1 MTTSFTATRSPTPT
15 TNIHNTA
22 TSTLMPD
29 SLLDLAIP
37 RRKKSFPPSS
47 STSLLDSSDAARYLG
62 VASSSSTSSVVGMHQ
77 RGRSQETNANLYDLN
92 ANKHNDGGHYHDNR
106 DNSNINNED
115 VYRKRPRS
123 TEDPRG
129 LARLTTLAAS
139 QGKQQQKDRRGSS
152 ENMGS
157 RNSQHPRSVK
167 LAEESPTS
175 KSTSSSFKE
184 DRRSSVGSANSN
196 SSGGG
201 FRRLKKFSPGS
212 KKASPL
218 SVGGSLSLTTKAPSS
233 SPTATAKKLVGSSEV
248 LSGGGI
254 TPDTE
259 SRTMGQ
265 DEADELEERLA
276 VSDSFQQTQ
285 LRLWKMAQEQTR
297 ARQEAQEQKR
307 LKKLKKKQQREKL
320 RDEQKIKRHSI
331 STDDGD
337 DAEFHAMEPD
347 GESPQQKANDN
358 ETLTKEREALMAIK
372 KMKKKKKLQ
381 RLAAAAERLGTNT
394 GSNASPT
401 TSDYAS
407 TASSSASSSKK
418 KKKRRLFKM
427 GSFRSTASGD
437 EDGPVKKK
445 VKSVKTAFAADDEI
459 SKHGGSAPSSKT
471 STSSPEMHATPPTPT
486 LTMALADTVKTRVRA
501 CNKKEKDEL
510 ELLQAAS
517 FESKKRRKKS
527 KQLQEKMASSEA
539 GSSLKKKK
547 KKKKRLSK
555 AEGYPDDD
563 METAEEEPVV
573 KRKRG
578 RPPKNKKTNTAPETV
593 YDADGEAQAVV
604 VKRKRGRPPKNKK
617 IASAGDAPSETSSS
631 SATVLAGAA
640 KKKKEKVNR
649 EVDSAE
655 RAAVFG
661 STSGEKRHPD
671 HPLPFKKRMAAA
683 AALEASATWEKQ
695 GPSST
700 TASKISISSAG
711 TGPGAT
717 PEFGTEASSISEFTH
732 PLGSMPPPAFS
743 SVFPKPST
751 SVPREILSNSAIA
764 PSQLPSFDISTNT
777 NDSSTAIGPG
787 ISSDDSDGDDDSDSS
802 SDSDTD
808 DEELFNFANRM
819 FGTSAKPLPK
829 DAKEATKA
837 ETSALTPEMCEM
849 ESRRQKQEEA
859 RTLTA
864 KEINAILKEDVNT
877 GVGDGVAGSWVRR
890 SVRQP
895 SRSLLNA
902 TLTRTLLDKLRGND
916 TEMVVL
922 KMKKYISD
930 PDAPAMVI
938 DAALDALEECTNCES
953 LYIQVRFSLL
963 LWPVSPQQY
972 SCS

>member
-15 TNIHNTA
+15 TSTNIHNSTT

-37 RRKKSFPPSS
+37 RRKKSLPPSS
-47 STSLLDSSDAARYLG
+47 STSLLDTSDAARYRRL
-62 VASSSSTSSVVGMHQ
+62 SSTTSTSSVVVGRQ
-77 RGRSQETNANLYDLN
+77 ERGRSKETSANLYYNLN
-92 ANKHNDGGHYHDNR
+92 TNENKNDGGHYHHDNR
-106 DNSNINNED
+106 ESSNTNSEEYSL
-115 VYRKRPRS
+115 YRKRPRS

-129 LARLTTLAAS
+129 LARLTTAAAS
-139 QGKQQQKDRRGSS
+139 QGKQQQQQQKERRDSGESTGSS
-152 ENMGS
+152 
-157 RNSQHPRSVK
+157 NSQHPRFIK
-167 LAEESPTS
+167 LAEESPTAKS
-175 KSTSSSFKE
+175 TSTSSSSLKD
-184 DRRSSVGSANSN
+184 DRRSSVGSVNSTT

-212 KKASPL
+212 KKTSP
-218 SVGGSLSLTTKAPSS
+218 SSAGGSPSLTVKPPSS
-233 SPTATAKKLVGSSEV
+233 LPTDTAKNLVGSFEV
-248 LSGGGI
+248 SGAVNA
-254 TPDTE
+254 TE
-259 SRTMGQ
+259 KECRVMGQ

-307 LKKLKKKQQREKL
+307 LRKLKKKQHREKL
-320 RDEQKIKRHSI
+320 REEQKIKRHGI

-337 DAEFHAMEPD
+337 DEEVNTLKPD
-347 GESPQQKANDN
+347 DESQHNFKDNDAQM
-358 ETLTKEREALMAIK
+358 KEREALMAIK

-381 RLAAAAERLGTNT
+381 RLAAEAERLRTNA
-394 GSNASPT
+394 SSSSSPT

-407 TASSSASSSKK
+407 TASSSASSSNK
-418 KKKRRLFKM
+418 KKKRRLVKM

-445 VKSVKTAFAADDEI
+445 VKSVKTAFATDDETT
-459 SKHGGSAPSSKT
+459 G
-471 STSSPEMHATPPTPT
+471 MHKAATPRTPT

-517 FESKKRRKKS
+517 FESKKRRKKN
-527 KQLQEKMASSEA
+527 KQLREKMASPEA
-539 GSSLKKKK
+539 GSSLTKKKE
-547 KKKKRLSK
+547 KKKRLSK
-555 AEGYPDDD
+555 MEGYSSDRDD
-563 METAEEEPVV
+563 METAEKQVVKRKRGRPPKHKKTDTTTETVYDADGEAQVAV

-578 RPPKNKKTNTAPETV
+578 RPPKNKK
-593 YDADGEAQAVV
+593 
-604 VKRKRGRPPKNKK
+604 K
-617 IASAGDAPSETSSS
+617 IASASDAPSEASSS

-640 KKKKEKVNR
+640 KKKEKVTR
-649 EVDSAE
+649 VVDN
-655 RAAVFG
+655 V
-661 STSGEKRHPD
+661 TSGEKRHPA
-671 HPLPFKKRMAAA
+671 HPLPFKKRVAAA
-683 AALEASATWEKQ
+683 AAAEASATWEKQ

-700 TASKISISSAG
+700 TASKISLSSAG

-751 SVPREILSNSAIA
+751 SIPREILSNSAIA

-777 NDSSTAIGPG
+777 NASSTAIGPG
-787 ISSDDSDGDDDSDSS
+787 ISSDDSDDNDDSDSS

-829 DAKEATKA
+829 DAKQAA
-837 ETSALTPEMCEM
+837 ESEPSTLTPEMCEM
-849 ESRRQKQEEA
+849 ERRRQKQEES

-864 KEINAILKEDVNT
+864 KEINAILNEET
-877 GVGDGVAGSWVRR
+877 TAGGGDAVSNSWVRR

-902 TLTRTLLDKLRGND
+902 PLTRTLLDKLRGND

-938 DAALDALEECTNCES
+938 EAALDALEECTNCEA
-953 LYIQVRFSLL
+953 LYIQVCHVFVALTCPRF
-963 LWPVSPQQY
+963 PAT
-972 SCS
+972 